1 MSFDAIV
8 TGYQK
13 RLYGFFL
20 KYVKIPEVAED
31 LTQDVFLKLWKME
44 EKIEEIEQ
52 LDAYIL
58 AIARN
63 HINDHFKRMT
73 KDKQYLESVAEN
85 LNPQENSLQREIQIK
100 ELKRKLMLILD
111 EMPERQKQV
120 YLSKYEEGLSMKE
133 IAEKLGISPYTV
145 KNHLAQALKFIRS
158 RVNIESYLTI
168 SILLHWIHRL

>member
-1 MSFDAIV
+1 MSFDTIV

-13 RLYGFFL
+13 RLFSFFL
-20 KYVKIPEVAED
+20 KYIKIPEIAED

-63 HINDHFKRMT
+63 LVRDHFKRMAR
-73 KDKQYLESVAEN
+73 DQQYLESVAVN
-85 LNPQENSLQREIQIK
+85 LKPKENSPQREFQIK
-100 ELKRKLMLILD
+100 ELKKNLQLILD
-111 EMPERQKQV
+111 ELPERQKEV

-133 IAEKLGISPYTV
+133 IAEKLGISPFTV

-158 RVNIESYLTI
+158 RINIESYLTI
-168 SILLHWIHRL
+168 SILLHWIHRM

>member
-1 MSFDAIV
+1 M
-8 TGYQK
+8 
-13 RLYGFFL
+13 

-52 LDAYIL
+52 MDAYIL
-58 AIARN
+58 TIARN
-63 HINDHFKRMT
+63 QVKDHFKRMA
-73 KDKQYLESVAEN
+73 KDQQYLESVAAN
-85 LNPQENSLQREIQIK
+85 LNPRENSPQREIQIK
-100 ELKRKLMLILD
+100 ELKRNLQLILD
-111 EMPERQKQV
+111 ELPERQKEV

-145 KNHLAQALKFIRS
+145 KNHLTQALKFIRS
-158 RVNIESYLTI
+158 RINIESYLTV

>member
-1 MSFDAIV
+1 MSFEAIV
-8 TGYQK
+8 SNYQK

-58 AIARN
+58 TIARN
-63 HINDHFKRMT
+63 HIKDHFKKMT
-73 KDKQYLESVAEN
+73 KDKKYLELVADN
-85 LNPQENSLQREIQIK
+85 LQPQVSYLSKEIQIRD
-100 ELKRKLMLILD
+100 LKRKLELILQ
-111 EMPERQKQV
+111 ELPERQKEV
-120 YLSKYEEGLSMKE
+120 YKFKYEEGLSMHE
-133 IAEKLGISPYTV
+133 IAEKLSISHHTV

-158 RVNIESYLTI
+158 RINLESYLTI
-168 SILLHWIHRL
+168 SVLLYWINKI